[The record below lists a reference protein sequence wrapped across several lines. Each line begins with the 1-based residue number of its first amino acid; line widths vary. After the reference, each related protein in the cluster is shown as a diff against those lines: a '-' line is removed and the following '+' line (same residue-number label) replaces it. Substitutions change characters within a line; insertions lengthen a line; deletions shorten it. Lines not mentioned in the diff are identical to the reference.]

1 MYRKE
6 YTERKHV
13 IDFLFPLAL
22 FFALAASSVALVVL
36 ASGSYSRQV
45 HTSEDSYASCTA
57 LSYVTEKLHQA
68 DSSDAIDS
76 GTFDGQDAIL
86 IRQEYSGQSYVT
98 YLYAYD
104 GYLRELFIKEG
115 VAASPGDGRERAAG
129 NLQEYIMKRTPAK
142 RSSLFLLELIIAI
155 LFFSLT
161 SAVCVQ
167 FFARAHQI
175 SRQTQELNAALEKV
189 SGCTEIF
196 LAGGDFTDIFGD
208 RISCTRQPDG
218 SADYTLCYDSSWQ
231 LCTHADAA
239 YTLQIRIQPS
249 GRLLHG
255 CFTASRLKSNTP
267 DENPVIY
274 STETDY
280 CPVPGK
286 GGA

>member
-1 MYRKE
+1 
-6 YTERKHV
+6 
-13 IDFLFPLAL
+13 
-22 FFALAASSVALVVL
+22 
-36 ASGSYSRQV
+36 
-45 HTSEDSYASCTA
+45 
-57 LSYVTEKLHQA
+57 
-68 DSSDAIDS
+68 
-76 GTFDGQDAIL
+76 
-86 IRQEYSGQSYVT
+86 
-98 YLYAYD
+98 
-104 GYLRELFIKEG
+104 
-115 VAASPGDGRERAAG
+115 
-129 NLQEYIMKRTPAK
+129 MKRTPAK

-167 FFARAHQI
+167 FFARAHRI

-196 LAGGDFTDIFGD
+196 LSGGDFTDIFGD
-208 RISCTRQPDG
+208 RGQLHPG
-218 SADYTLCYDSSWQ
+218 SRTVPRIITLCYDSSWQ

-239 YTLQIRIQPS
+239 YTLQIRIEPS

>member
-1 MYRKE
+1 
-6 YTERKHV
+6 
-13 IDFLFPLAL
+13 
-22 FFALAASSVALVVL
+22 
-36 ASGSYSRQV
+36 
-45 HTSEDSYASCTA
+45 
-57 LSYVTEKLHQA
+57 
-68 DSSDAIDS
+68 
-76 GTFDGQDAIL
+76 
-86 IRQEYSGQSYVT
+86 
-98 YLYAYD
+98 
-104 GYLRELFIKEG
+104 
-115 VAASPGDGRERAAG
+115 
-129 NLQEYIMKRTPAK
+129 MKRTPAK

-255 CFTASRLKSNTP
+255 CFTDSRLKSNTP

>member
-1 MYRKE
+1 
-6 YTERKHV
+6 
-13 IDFLFPLAL
+13 
-22 FFALAASSVALVVL
+22 
-36 ASGSYSRQV
+36 
-45 HTSEDSYASCTA
+45 
-57 LSYVTEKLHQA
+57 
-68 DSSDAIDS
+68 
-76 GTFDGQDAIL
+76 
-86 IRQEYSGQSYVT
+86 
-98 YLYAYD
+98 
-104 GYLRELFIKEG
+104 
-115 VAASPGDGRERAAG
+115 
-129 NLQEYIMKRTPAK
+129 MKRTPAK

-175 SRQTQELNAALEKV
+175 SRQTQELN
-189 SGCTEIF
+189 
-196 LAGGDFTDIFGD
+196 
-208 RISCTRQPDG
+208 
-218 SADYTLCYDSSWQ
+218 
-231 LCTHADAA
+231 

-255 CFTASRLKSNTP
+255 CFTASRLKSSTP

>member
-1 MYRKE
+1 
-6 YTERKHV
+6 
-13 IDFLFPLAL
+13 
-22 FFALAASSVALVVL
+22 
-36 ASGSYSRQV
+36 
-45 HTSEDSYASCTA
+45 
-57 LSYVTEKLHQA
+57 
-68 DSSDAIDS
+68 
-76 GTFDGQDAIL
+76 
-86 IRQEYSGQSYVT
+86 
-98 YLYAYD
+98 
-104 GYLRELFIKEG
+104 
-115 VAASPGDGRERAAG
+115 
-129 NLQEYIMKRTPAK
+129 MKRTPAK

-196 LAGGDFTDIFGD
+196 LSGGV
-208 RISCTRQPDG
+208 SCTRQPDG

-239 YTLQIRIQPS
+239 YTLQIRIEPS